1 MSLAPLV
8 MLSPILLAVAYCDL
22 RFMRIPNVLSI
33 LAVVLFVISCLFS
46 MPVDLLAR
54 ITVAALVFGLGF
66 VAFCLRMFGGGD
78 VKILSALMLFVP
90 MPSLAQFAYL
100 FSASMLIG
108 ILAILGLRKL
118 PQAAGHSWK
127 SISGST
133 KFPMGISIALS
144 GILLPLVDL
153 AFGRL

>member
-8 MLSPILLAVAYCDL
+8 MLSPVLLAVAYCDL

-33 LAVVLFVISCLFS
+33 LAVALFVISCLFS

-127 SISGST
+127 AISGST